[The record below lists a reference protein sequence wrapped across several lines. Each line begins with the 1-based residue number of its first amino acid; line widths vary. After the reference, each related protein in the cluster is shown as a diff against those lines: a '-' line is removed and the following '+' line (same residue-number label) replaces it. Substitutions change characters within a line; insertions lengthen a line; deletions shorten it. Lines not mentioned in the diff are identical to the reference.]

1 MTEHHPSAPPDL
13 GLSVPIRGVQ
23 LIQASAGTGKTF
35 TLATLYARLVIECAL
50 PVSMILAV
58 TFTEAATKEL
68 RERLRHRLVR
78 AQQLAEAWLASDGNA
93 QNDASSN
100 DEGTRLTARLVHA
113 AIAREGARALC
124 QRLRVACQA
133 MDLAPIYTI
142 HSFCRRALADHALEA
157 GQPLVERALAENETL
172 LREEVATDFWRQ
184 VSHTPDSARTLV
196 SIWESPG
203 ALAKSLREL
212 LTLDALL
219 PIPAESIDDG
229 SEAALAQAQAIVL
242 VAYRI
247 HGAQAKA
254 AIDKAMAGGVMDGN
268 RFRKSTVASK
278 WATLNAWVDGGGV
291 GDLDAGIVL
300 FGSSAIRERTKKAQS
315 ANAPVSPLFDAIEA
329 WSTALADVQTLRQQ
343 RRIAMIHNARDYAR
357 QRLATIKRERG
368 LIGYNDMIEGLAQAL
383 ENPANSRLAERLRTQ
398 YRVALLDE
406 FQDTDSRQWSI
417 FRRLFG
423 EHGDTQ
429 APSGQNATSRALFLI
444 GDPKQAIYRF
454 RGGDV
459 FTYLA
464 AAKSADARHSLT
476 MNFRSRPAMLS
487 AVQAL
492 FELSGPDAFAQE
504 GIGFEPVRA
513 GERCDDAH
521 LQIDGGNAP
530 ALNFLVLPETADEKE
545 SIESARTRATRA
557 CVAAIHSLL
566 EAGIAGRAKLRDKHG
581 QWRAI
586 APGDIA
592 VLVEKNDD
600 AASIQQALAAAG
612 IPSVA
617 AGRESLY
624 DTEEA
629 QHLRWLLQALSAP
642 ADDER
647 LRAALAAPLFGL
659 DAAAIAALDTGQDTH
674 RHWQDRLQRWRQ
686 RTERHGPMALIGQL
700 CAENAAR
707 LLTLIDGERR
717 LSNYLQL
724 AEQLQDSNAHALGL
738 TALLDTLEQRILAA
752 DDNND
757 AELLRL
763 ESDAARVTILTLHK
777 SKGLEFELVF
787 LPYAATNGAPR
798 KNTKPPMAKY
808 HDGTRQVAMLYPD
821 DGGTAKLAERD
832 EQHAEKLRLL
842 YVGLTRARLA
852 TWVVW
857 GVAKDARNTPM
868 AWLLHRDIDADK
880 SGTVT
885 NQTIEQR
892 LAKLQAHLAD
902 TDRGAIAT
910 IPAASTLPTTRLRFD
925 IEDVVPAAAQAQR
938 TLDRDWWVYSFS
950 QLAREDA
957 GFEAGSADDEAEPA
971 PDMLVSRLS
980 GPRFG
985 NSLHTA
991 LEQVSVAKW
1000 RDWFGDLP
1008 PPGEFDLLANA
1019 LRGQGFASENDLLE
1033 GVPLLT
1039 QLIANTL
1046 NVRLPEG
1053 TRLAMLPEASLC
1065 NEMEFHFALA
1075 NTAVPELLDTLHAH
1089 GIVPDRQTFGSRK
1102 RLEGL
1107 LTGRIDLVYEADD
1120 RYYVL
1125 DYKSNQLPDY
1135 APVALEQAVRES
1147 EYDLQYVLYTLALH
1161 RWLRFRLGAAYRIEQ
1176 HLGGVRYLF
1185 CRGLD
1190 CGSNDSPGIHA
1201 LTLPPALI
1209 LALDAL
1215 FQGTAENQQTIR
1227 AEEFQ

>member
-1 MTEHHPSAPPDL
+1 MTEHHPSAFADL
-13 GLSVPIRGVQ
+13 GLSVPIHGVQ

-68 RERLRHRLVR
+68 RERLRQRLVR
-78 AQQLAEAWLASDGNA
+78 AQQLAEAWLASGESA
-93 QNDASSN
+93 QGDQSSD
-100 DEGTRLTARLVHA
+100 DEGTRLTAVLVRA
-113 AIAREGARALC
+113 AIDREGARALC
-124 QRLRVACQA
+124 QRLRIACQA

-142 HSFCRRALADHALEA
+142 HGFCRRALADHALEA

-184 VSHTPDSARTLV
+184 VSREPDSARTLA
-196 SIWESPG
+196 SIWDSPE
-203 ALAKSLREL
+203 ALAKGLREL
-212 LTLDALL
+212 LALDALL
-219 PIPAESIDDG
+219 PLPAESIG
-229 SEAALAQAQAIVL
+229 AGIAQAALRAARETLARRFIE
-242 VAYRI
+242 
-247 HGAQAKA
+247 HGAQARA
-254 AIDKAMAGGVMDGN
+254 LLRTAFDDKAVNATVVKDAAVDPVWQALSEWTATSPDQDPATDKLGN
-268 RFRKSTVASK
+268 YASSRLLAK
-278 WATLNAWVDGGGV
+278 TNQ
-291 GDLDAGIVL
+291 
-300 FGSSAIRERTKKAQS
+300 KKQ
-315 ANAPVSPLFDAIEA
+315 APASPLFDAIDDWVQA
-329 WSTALADVQTLRQQ
+329 QADMERAATQ
-343 RRIAMIHNARDYAR
+343 RRIAMIHDARGYAR
-357 QRLATIKRERG
+357 QRLAAIKRERG
-368 LIGYNDMIEGLAQAL
+368 LIGYDDMIESLAQAL
-383 ENPANSRLAERLRTQ
+383 EGPAGARLAERLRAQ

-406 FQDTDSRQWSI
+406 FQDTDARQWTI

-423 EHGDTQ
+423 DRGD
-429 APSGQNATSRALFLI
+429 ALASSGQNATPRALFLI

-464 AAKSADARHSLT
+464 AARSADARHSLAT
-476 MNFRSRPAMLS
+476 NFRSRPAMLS

-513 GERCDDAH
+513 GERCTDAH
-521 LQIDGGNAP
+521 WQIDGGNAP
-530 ALNFLVLPETADEKE
+530 ALNFLVLPESPDEKE
-545 SIESARTRATRA
+545 GIESTRGRATRA

-566 EAGIAGRAKLRDKHG
+566 EAGIAGRAELLGKHG
-581 QWRAI
+581 QRCAV

-592 VLVEKNDD
+592 VLVEKNAD

-659 DAAAIAALDTGQDTH
+659 DATAIAALDTGQGTH
-674 RHWQDRLQRWRQ
+674 RHWQDRLQHWRQ
-686 RTERHGPMALIGQL
+686 RAERHGPMALLGQL

-707 LLTLIDGERR
+707 LLALVDGERR

-752 DDNND
+752 DDDND

-798 KNTKPPMAKY
+798 KSAKPPMAKY

-857 GVAKDARNTPM
+857 GAAKDARNTPM
-868 AWLLHRDIDADK
+868 AWLLHRDSDTGKIGPITA
-880 SGTVT
+880 
-885 NQTIEQR
+885 QAIQQR
-892 LAKLQAHLAD
+892 LAKLQADSAD
-902 TDRGAIAT
+902 ADGNAIAVL
-910 IPAASTLPTTRLRFD
+910 PAASALPTARLRFD
-925 IEDVVPAAAQAQR
+925 TEDSVPAAAQAQR

-950 QLAREDA
+950 QLARENA
-957 GFEAGSADDEAEPA
+957 GFEAGGADDEAEPA
-971 PDMLVSRLS
+971 PDMPVSRLS

-991 LEQVSVAKW
+991 LEQASVKKW

-1008 PPGEFDLLANA
+1008 PPGEFDLLAA
-1019 LRGQGFASENDLLE
+1019 TLRGQGFASENDLLE

-1039 QLIANTL
+1039 RLIANTL

-1053 TRLAMLPEASLC
+1053 TRLAMLPETSLC

-1075 NTAVPELLDTLHAH
+1075 NTAVPALLDTLHAH
-1089 GIVPDRQTFGSRK
+1089 GIVPGRQAFGSRK

-1107 LTGRIDLVYEADD
+1107 LTGRIDLVYEAGG

-1135 APVALEQAVRES
+1135 APATLEQAVRES

-1161 RWLRFRLGAAYRIEQ
+1161 RWLRFRLGAAYRIER

-1190 CGSNDSPGIHA
+1190 GGSDDSPGIHA
-1201 LTLPPALI
+1201 LALPPALI

-1215 FQGTAENQQTIR
+1215 FQEAAETPQTIR
-1227 AEEFQ
+1227 AEQLQ